1 MLAREMVQEL
11 QDGDSLSFPG
21 GRFVFEVHE
30 KDGGVQLGLE
40 AGAED
45 SAPSLPLSSFGARRR
60 SGHSDDEAS
69 SGATAVQPAQE
80 TLRKLRTDIL
90 KEFESPSRRGSRD
103 STVADGNSASAARF
117 TAGAAAHT
125 AEQGGTELQELSR
138 QELARARAD
147 LAAERQLREEAERRL
162 RTTERAVSRGRHQVI
177 HCCCIE
183 RTLHKHMQP
192 GYKIPYFKSSSRFQ
206 AASTFLEH
214 PCQRLCVPRRLS
226 VSGNASSIIR
236 CAAIFVRLMRNRCAY
251 ALLTFFSIIVVSVMT
266 VPGSPICASLGFS
279 AGSLQFLWSVEST
292 LG

>member
-1 MLAREMVQEL
+1 MHNAAYSLAASAVGPVFSCISVTLTGHSSGPCRAAYACCFFAR
-11 QDGDSLSFPG
+11 LSTPIHRSGKLRAKCF
-21 GRFVFEVHE
+21 HE
-30 KDGGVQLGLE
+30 KK
-40 AGAED
+40 
-45 SAPSLPLSSFGARRR
+45 SS
-60 SGHSDDEAS
+60 
-69 SGATAVQPAQE
+69 Q
-80 TLRKLRTDIL
+80 
-90 KEFESPSRRGSRD
+90 SRD
-103 STVADGNSASAARF
+103 PSPQYNLDCR
-117 TAGAAAHT
+117 
-125 AEQGGTELQELSR
+125 
-138 QELARARAD
+138 
-147 LAAERQLREEAERRL
+147 
-162 RTTERAVSRGRHQVI
+162 
-177 HCCCIE
+177 CIE